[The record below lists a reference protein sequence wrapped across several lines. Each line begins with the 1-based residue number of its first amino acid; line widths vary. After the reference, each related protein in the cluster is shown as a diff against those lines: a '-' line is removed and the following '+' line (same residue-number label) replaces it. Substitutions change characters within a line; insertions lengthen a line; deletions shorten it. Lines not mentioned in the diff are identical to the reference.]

1 MSPEQ
6 SFAGYSYAT
15 RYSTPI
21 REDDSSVYEP
31 STVYSQRSDVSFVS
45 LTYLDGCSQT
55 DLGRLKTGYA
65 GGLGITSHPYGPL
78 PDEVGYSVSDRSKS
92 QETCH

>member
-6 SFAGYSYAT
+6 SFGGYSYAT

-31 STVYSQRSDVSFVS
+31 STVYSQRSDASFVS
-45 LTYLDGCSQT
+45 PTCLDGYSQT
-55 DLGRLKTGYA
+55 DLGRLKTGY

-78 PDEVGYSVSDRSKS
+78 PDEVGYSVSHRSKS
-92 QETCH
+92 Q

>member
-6 SFAGYSYAT
+6 SFVSYRYPT
-15 RYSTPI
+15 RYSTPV

-45 LTYLDGCSQT
+45 ATSSHRPYLKLMMSDSRPVT
-55 DLGRLKTGYA
+55 L
-65 GGLGITSHPYGPL
+65 
-78 PDEVGYSVSDRSKS
+78 EV
-92 QETCH
+92 